1 MGIDLAATRDLAAL
15 VVVIEKDGLLYVKSE
30 HFLPQNDNSIVRM
43 NGLDLTD

>member
-15 VVVIEKDGLLYVKSE
+15 VVLIEKDDKLYVKSE
-30 HFLPQNDNSIVRM
+30 HFLPQNDKSIVRM